1 MDLILSDFTVNT
13 YVSHYTYI
21 YISMDYDIKRIKC
34 PNNITSHM
42 IASYTA
48 IVICAQLKTPTNL
61 DNTLAKYNGTY

>member
-1 MDLILSDFTVNT
+1 
-13 YVSHYTYI
+13 
-21 YISMDYDIKRIKC
+21 MDYDIKRIKC